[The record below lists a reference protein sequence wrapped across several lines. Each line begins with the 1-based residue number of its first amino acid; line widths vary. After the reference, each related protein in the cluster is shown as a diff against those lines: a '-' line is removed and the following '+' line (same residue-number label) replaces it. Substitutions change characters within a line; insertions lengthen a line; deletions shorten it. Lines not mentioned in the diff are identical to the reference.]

1 MHLDSRKDSNK
12 AELENVR
19 ISKNPTKVATANG
32 DVLTKEEATEN
43 VRDLDL
49 FVTVM
54 ICSSFEF
61 LMAYASIADRKLK
74 AANSNPEVPERK
86 VQRGS
91 GSSDELMV
99 DSAAPSWGQNI
110 QKMMICMMGKIDGTA
125 DEIMEVKTLATNA
138 RSEAAEAS
146 TAVKILRVE
155 VDTIKKNI
163 NELQGRRPGKSEP
176 DDEKTQNY
184 HFWEIR

>member
-1 MHLDSRKDSNK
+1 MRVRKVHFASLGNLPKNIHKLKETKNTFYSPSDELVLPALSTIKPEEREFVVDSGASMHMDSRKDSNK

-19 ISKNPTKVATANG
+19 ISKNPTKVVTANG
-32 DVLTKEEATEN
+32 EVLTKEEATEN
-43 VRDLDL
+43 VRELDL

-74 AANSNPEVPERK
+74 AANSNPEAPVRK

-110 QKMMICMMGKIDGTA
+110 QKMMICMMGK
-125 DEIMEVKTLATNA
+125 N
-138 RSEAAEAS
+138 
-146 TAVKILRVE
+146 
-155 VDTIKKNI
+155 
-163 NELQGRRPGKSEP
+163 
-176 DDEKTQNY
+176 
-184 HFWEIR
+184 